1 MSGALPLLIVAL
13 LTPSV
18 DPCGARTDLRAKA
31 LTVQDAAA
39 LWQIEAALADLPPC
53 VESSAPSAVATPARV
68 EAPVDLPAQP
78 SGPGAG
84 PWVLLGVSAALLG
97 GLIYVDGAADGPRDD
112 LAAASAAGDRAAFE
126 AAEDDFAVYQWVGR
140 GLAAGAAVAGV
151 SGLLWL
157 AFGGEDDPVQSRP
170 VFGPLPGGASVGWGA
185 TF

>member
-1 MSGALPLLIVAL
+1 MSGGLPFLIAAL
-13 LTPSV
+13 LVPSV

-53 VESSAPSAVATPARV
+53 VEANAPSAVSTPARV
-68 EAPVDLPAQP
+68 DAPLDLPAQP

-84 PWVLLGVSAALLG
+84 PWVLLGLSAALVG
-97 GLIYVDGAADGPRDD
+97 GLIYVDVAADGPRDD
-112 LAAASAAGDRAAFE
+112 LAAASAAGDREAFE
-126 AAEDDFAVYQWVGR
+126 AAEDDFALYQWVGR

-170 VFGPLPGGASVGWGA
+170 VFGPVPGGAAMGWGG

>member
-1 MSGALPLLIVAL
+1 MSGAVPLLIAAL

-68 EAPVDLPAQP
+68 DAPVDLPAQP

-84 PWVLLGVSAALLG
+84 PWVLL
-97 GLIYVDGAADGPRDD
+97 
-112 LAAASAAGDRAAFE
+112 RAVME
-126 AAEDDFAVYQWVGR
+126 WMKV
-140 GLAAGAAVAGV
+140 
-151 SGLLWL
+151 
-157 AFGGEDDPVQSRP
+157 
-170 VFGPLPGGASVGWGA
+170 
-185 TF
+185 